1 MKWIKEDHRYFF
13 KHIDTCLPQDET
25 FKDQR
30 MKELMTIQK
39 EYQLEVKVSGL
50 EVKVSGLE
58 VKVSGLSAQVNTC
71 ISH

>member
-1 MKWIKEDHRYFF
+1 MKWIKDHRYFF
-13 KHIDTCLPQDET
+13 KHIDACLPQDET

-39 EYQLEVKVSGL
+39 EYQLEVKVP
-50 EVKVSGLE
+50 
-58 VKVSGLSAQVNTC
+58 GLSAQVNTC